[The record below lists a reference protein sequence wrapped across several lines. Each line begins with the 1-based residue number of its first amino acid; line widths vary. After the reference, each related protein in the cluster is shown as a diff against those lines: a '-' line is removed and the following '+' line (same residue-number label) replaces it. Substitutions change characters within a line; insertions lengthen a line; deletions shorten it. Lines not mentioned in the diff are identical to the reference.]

1 MPKEYAKNSDDSPV
15 YETLQKIKDGL
26 LDSKLLPKSIRQL
39 CVEVLIFEGYQP
51 FAIASLLK
59 RSDRTIRR
67 DVEAMRS
74 KNALSSSPQ
83 LTQMFIGE
91 FIMNARSHNSR
102 LKQMAREAGASSREK
117 IQAEF
122 LAWRVY
128 AELIDKLRA
137 VGFLLPEHCQ
147 AYTGN
152 SSEAEKNLIEMS
164 EKNKEIERQYSLLG
178 PMEKDRL
185 IEKLRK
191 DIVNL
196 DKEIAIEEDKGKE
209 GSASDNKPTQ

>member
-67 DVEAMRS
+67 DVEAIRS

-83 LTQMFIGE
+83 LTQMLIGE
-91 FIMNARSHNSR
+91 LIMNARNHYAR

-117 IQAEF
+117 MQAEF
-122 LAWRVY
+122 LAWRVN
-128 AELIDKLRA
+128 AELFDKLRV
-137 VGFLLPEHCQ
+137 VGFLLPAHCQ
-147 AYTGN
+147 AGTGN
-152 SSEAEKNLIEMS
+152 SRGVDINLIEMS

-196 DKEIAIEEDKGKE
+196 DKEIAKEEDKGKE